1 MKVAAII
8 PARWASTRLPGKPL
22 ADICGKPMVW
32 RVYEQ
37 AAKAKLVDE
46 VWVATDD
53 KRVYDAVNAL
63 GGRILMT
70 SPDHVSGTDR
80 LAEAAGTVS
89 ADIYVNVQGDEP
101 MIPPGLI
108 DDAVAPMLAEP
119 GLDMSTAAKE
129 ITDPYEI
136 TDPSVVKV
144 VMDESGHAL
153 YFSRS
158 PIPYHRDVWEGLLY
172 ITRGSCYKHIGLY
185 VYRREFLLRFS
196 SLPQT
201 MLEKTEKL
209 EQLRVLGHGGRIK
222 VVVTGH
228 ESTGVDTREDLSKV
242 RSLFSQKEKEG

>member
-22 ADICGKPMVW
+22 MDIAGMPMVW

-37 AAKAKLVDE
+37 AKKARLVDE

-53 KRVYDAVNAL
+53 QRVYDAVSGL
-63 GGRILMT
+63 GGNVIMT
-70 SPDHVSGTDR
+70 SPDHASGTDR
-80 LAEAAGTVS
+80 LAEAAGNVM

-108 DDAVAPMLAEP
+108 DETVTPMLADK
-119 GLDMSTAAKE
+119 GLDMATAAKV
-129 ITDPYEI
+129 ITDPCEI
-136 TDPSVVKV
+136 TEPSVVKV

-153 YFSRS
+153 YFSRA

-185 VYRREFLLRFS
+185 VYRRGVLLKYAD
-196 SLPQT
+196 LPQT
-201 MLEKTEKL
+201 ALERTEKL

-222 VVVTGH
+222 VVVTEH
-228 ESTGVDTREDLSKV
+228 ESIGVDTPRDLDKV
-242 RSLFSQKEKEG
+242 RSLFSQKEKDG

>member
-129 ITDPYEI
+129 ITDPCEI